1 MPKHRNPR
9 KMPPVGRALA
19 RPDWI
24 ITGLALLG
32 LAVAGYLTA
41 LKLGDN
47 QAFLCRDGSGCD
59 IVQASRYSL
68 LAGVPTALW
77 GAGLY
82 AAVVVLSLVPHTV
95 RRWQTAFMLVSAAVA
110 FSIYLT
116 YVSIVVI
123 GATCP
128 YCLASGGIA
137 LLLLV
142 TMVAR
147 RPAAP
152 PGPSQP
158 FALARLAG
166 LGATAGLAAV
176 LLGAF
181 ILAADDSRAAGYQEA
196 LARHLAKS
204 QAVFYGAYW

>member
-1 MPKHRNPR
+1 MPKLKKPR
-9 KMPPVGRALA
+9 ATLPTQALP
-19 RPDWI
+19 RPDRI
-24 ITGLALLG
+24 IVGLALLG
-32 LAVAGYLTA
+32 LAVAGYLPA
-41 LKLGDN
+41 LKLAGN
-47 QAFLCRDGSGCD
+47 PAFLCRDGSGCD

-77 GAGLY
+77 GACLY
-82 AAVVVLSLVPHTV
+82 AAVLVLSLVPQTA

-128 YCLASGGIA
+128 YCLVSGGIA

-142 TMVAR
+142 TMVVR
-147 RPAAP
+147 RPGAP
-152 PGPSQP
+152 AGS
-158 FALARLAG
+158 ARAYGLKRLAT
-166 LGATAGLAAV
+166 LGSTAGMAAV

-181 ILAADDSRAAGYQEA
+181 IFAADISTPAGYQEA
-196 LARHLAKS
+196 LAKHLARSK
-204 QAVFYGAYW
+204 AVFYGAYW

>member
-1 MPKHRNPR
+1 MPKLREPR
-9 KMPPVGRALA
+9 KTRPAA
-19 RPDWI
+19 RSGPQPDRI
-24 ITGLALLG
+24 IAGLALLG
-32 LAVAGYLTA
+32 LVVAGYLTV
-41 LKLGDN
+41 LKLGGN

-68 LAGVPTALW
+68 LAGVPTAAW

-82 AAVVVLSLVPHTV
+82 AAVLVLSLVPQTL

-116 YVSIVVI
+116 YVAVAVI

-128 YCLASGGIA
+128 YCLVSGSIA

-147 RPAAP
+147 RPVAP
-152 PGPSQP
+152 RGPTRAYA
-158 FALARLAG
+158 FTRLAG
-166 LGATAGLAAV
+166 FGGTAGLAAV
-176 LLGAF
+176 LLGAGVF
-181 ILAADDSRAAGYQEA
+181 AADVSAPAGYQQA
-196 LARHLAKS
+196 LAQHLARS
-204 QAVFYGAYW
+204 QAVFFGAYW